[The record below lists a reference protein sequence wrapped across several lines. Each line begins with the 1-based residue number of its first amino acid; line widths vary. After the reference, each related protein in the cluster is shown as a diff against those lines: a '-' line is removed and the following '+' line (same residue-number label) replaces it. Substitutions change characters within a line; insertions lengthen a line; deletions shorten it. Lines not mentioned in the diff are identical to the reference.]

1 MDPSGYNEHTSKYL
15 IFSQQERSTSWKGP
29 GRITARLNGPVV
41 AVSDKG
47 GPVRITEWAPVLITF
62 PEMKDCGG
70 IFSFNSAVYT
80 TACIYC
86 YAAVVITPTVNV
98 GLLLPGIYG
107 AQYAVKDRYPPS
119 AIMII
124 FPTTLMWLHI
134 SQFDVRR
141 LGVPCPRNYNPSD
154 YFIELLAVI
163 PTREETCKQ
172 TIELICDNFKNSE
185 IGLKIHHDTEPRTDL
200 QVSYSHLDTLCC
212 NLPIQQRQLHFR
224 LPAGIDSEGAA

>member
-1 MDPSGYNEHTSKYL
+1 
-15 IFSQQERSTSWKGP
+15 
-29 GRITARLNGPVV
+29 
-41 AVSDKG
+41 
-47 GPVRITEWAPVLITF
+47 
-62 PEMKDCGG
+62 MKDRDMVLMGLQAEPLY
-70 IFSFNSAVYT
+70 SDVKL

-200 QVSYSHLDTLCC
+200 QMTSSHCRNPEDSYPKQVWWLDKKSRDM
-212 NLPIQQRQLHFR
+212 NK
-224 LPAGIDSEGAA
+224 S